1 MSGNNCHINN
11 QLKIKELLLRES
23 KYMTNSNME
32 QMKKLIEAKKKKGSQ
47 SGSKDTAP
55 NKVNG
60 TKNKA
65 FKNTKKSGSLNK

>member
-1 MSGNNCHINN
+1 
-11 QLKIKELLLRES
+11 
-23 KYMTNSNME
+23 MTKTNME
-32 QMKKLIEAKKKKGSQ
+32 KMKELIEAKKNKGSQ

-55 NKVNG
+55 NKVNA